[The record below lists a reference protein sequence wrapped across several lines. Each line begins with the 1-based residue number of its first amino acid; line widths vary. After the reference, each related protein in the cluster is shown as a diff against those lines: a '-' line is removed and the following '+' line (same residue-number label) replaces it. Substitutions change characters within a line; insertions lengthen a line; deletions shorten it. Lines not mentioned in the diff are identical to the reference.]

1 MDFETFCKRTAKFLG
16 LELCEMSSKYPKRA
30 KTMVATRENP
40 NPKFQVD
47 FTDCSRDEGHKDYY
61 AEVYGNV
68 NGHNILL
75 GYIGYEKI
83 DEQFGNFEHW
93 ECQVSPEGRYN
104 EEFMPI
110 NSAGEEVDGE
120 LWSYYYGGSLKRA
133 CKSFLKGGAM
143 TNPTRKPKRVW

>member
-1 MDFETFCKRTAKFLG
+1 MEFKVFCEKTAMLLG
-16 LELCEMSSKYPKRA
+16 LELAKMPEKTKYAVTYAASKTLPQPKY
-30 KTMVATRENP
+30 
-40 NPKFQVD
+40 QVEFSD
-47 FTDCSRDEGHKDYY
+47 WSLNHPEYC
-61 AEVYGNV
+61 AEVYGKL
-68 NGHNILL
+68 NGKNILL
-75 GYIGYEKI
+75 GYIGFEEFNGK
-83 DEQFGNFEHW
+83 ENFEHW

-110 NSAGEEVDGE
+110 DENGEEVDGQ